1 MLKSRKPSITSI
13 ESLMPIV
20 NRVAD
25 LQPDIQAWRRDIHA
39 NPELLY
45 DVHRT
50 AAFVAD
56 RLREFGCDE
65 VATGLGRTGVVG
77 VIKGRKEAG
86 NGDVR
91 VIGLRA
97 DMDAL
102 PITEAT
108 GLAHASKTPGKMH
121 ACGHDGH
128 TAMLLGAARYLAET
142 RNFAGETV
150 VIFQPAEEG
159 GAGAAAMIKDGLM
172 DRFRIDQVYGMHNGP
187 GIPVGAFA
195 IRSGPVMAATDE
207 IDIKI
212 EGHGGHAAR
221 PHKCIDSVLA
231 GAQLITALQSIVSRS
246 VDPLDS
252 AVISICEFHAGNARN
267 VIPQTA
273 ELRGTARTLTAAV
286 RDLIEKRVAEV
297 VAGVEQM
304 TGARIDLNYARG
316 YPVTVNHGAQT
327 DLARRVA
334 KEIAGDA
341 NVTEMPPLMGGE
353 DFSYMLEARPGAFIF
368 CGNGDSAGLHHP
380 AYDFNDEAILYG
392 TSYWIKLVEN
402 TLAA

>member
-1 MLKSRKPSITSI
+1 
-13 ESLMPIV
+13 MPIV

-25 LQPDIQAWRRDIHA
+25 LQPDIQAWRRDIHE

-45 DVHRT
+45 EVHRT

-65 VATGLGRTGVVG
+65 VATGLGKTGVVG
-77 VIKGRKEAG
+77 VIKGRKPAG
-86 NGDVR
+86 KGDIK

-102 PITEAT
+102 PIEEETNVPY
-108 GLAHASKTPGKMH
+108 ASKTPGKMH

-142 RNFAGETV
+142 RNFAGDAV

-172 DRFRIDQVYGMHNGP
+172 DRFGIEQVYGMHNGP
-187 GIPVGAFA
+187 GIPVGSFA

-207 IDIKI
+207 LDINI
-212 EGHGGHAAR
+212 TGLGGHAAR
-221 PHKCIDSVLA
+221 PHFCIDSVLV
-231 GAQLITALQSIVSRS
+231 GAQVVTALQSIVSRS
-246 VDPLDS
+246 LDPLES

-273 ELRGTARTLTAAV
+273 ELRGTVRTLTNPV
-286 RDLIEKRVAEV
+286 RETVAKRVREV
-297 VAGVEQM
+297 VAGVAQL
-304 TGARIDLNYARG
+304 TGAKIDLVYEHG
-316 YPVTVNHGAQT
+316 YPVTHNHPSQT
-327 DLARRVA
+327 EFATRVA
-334 KEIAGDA
+334 KEIAGEA
-341 NVTEMPPLMGGE
+341 NVHETPPLMGAE

-380 AYDFNDEAILYG
+380 AYNFNDDAIVHG

-402 TLAA
+402 ALAA

>member
-1 MLKSRKPSITSI
+1 
-13 ESLMPIV
+13 MPIV

-39 NPELLY
+39 HPELLY

-65 VATGLGRTGVVG
+65 VATGLGKTGVVG
-77 VIKGRKEAG
+77 VIKGKKQGG
-86 NGDVR
+86 NGEVK

-102 PITEAT
+102 PIEEAT
-108 GLAHASKTPGKMH
+108 NLPYASKTPGLMH

-142 RNFAGETV
+142 RNFAGTAV

-172 DRFRIDQVYGMHNGP
+172 DRFGIEQVYGMHNGP
-187 GIPVGAFA
+187 GIPIGSFA
-195 IRSGPVMAATDE
+195 IRQGPIMASTAS

-221 PHKCIDSVLA
+221 PHKCIDSVMV
-231 GAQLITALQSIVSRS
+231 GAQLITALQQIVARN

-267 VIPQTA
+267 VIPQSA
-273 ELRGTARTLTAAV
+273 ELRGTVRTLTREV
-286 RDLIEKRVAEV
+286 SDLIEKRMHEVCRGVA
-297 VAGVEQM
+297 QL
-304 TGARIDLNYARG
+304 TGAKIDLVYERG
-316 YPVTVNHGAQT
+316 YPVTRNHTAPT
-327 DLARRVA
+327 EFATRVA

-341 NVTEMPPLMGGE
+341 NVHDTPPMMGAE
-353 DFSYMLEARPGAFIF
+353 DFAYMLEARPGAFIF

-380 AYDFNDEAILYG
+380 AYNFNDAAIVHG

-402 TLAA
+402 ALAA

>member
-1 MLKSRKPSITSI
+1 
-13 ESLMPIV
+13 MPIV

-25 LQPDIQAWRRDIHA
+25 LQPDIQAWRRDIHE

-45 DVHRT
+45 EVHRT

-65 VATGLGRTGVVG
+65 VATGLGKTGVVG
-77 VIKGRKEAG
+77 VIKGKRPAG
-86 NGDVR
+86 KGDLK

-102 PITEAT
+102 PIEEAT
-108 GLAHASKTPGKMH
+108 GLPYASQTPGKMH

-142 RNFAGETV
+142 RNFAGDAV

-187 GIPVGAFA
+187 GIPVGSFA
-195 IRSGPVMAATDE
+195 IRPGPMMAATDA
-207 IDIKI
+207 IDISI

-221 PHKCIDSVLA
+221 PHKCIDSVLV
-231 GAQLITALQSIVSRS
+231 GAQLINALQSIVSRS

-273 ELRGTARTLTAAV
+273 LLRGTVRTLTNEV
-286 RDLIEKRVAEV
+286 RELIEKRVGEV
-297 VAGVEQM
+297 VGGVAQI
-304 TGARIDLNYARG
+304 TGARINLTYERG
-316 YPVTVNHGAQT
+316 YPVTVNHAAQT
-327 DLARRVA
+327 DIATRVA
-334 KEIAGDA
+334 KEIAGDT
-341 NVTEMPPLMGGE
+341 NVEEMPPMMGAE

-368 CGNGDSAGLHHP
+368 CGNGNSAGLHHP
-380 AYDFNDEAILYG
+380 AYNFNDEAILYG

-402 TLAA
+402 TMAA

>member
-1 MLKSRKPSITSI
+1 
-13 ESLMPIV
+13 MPIV

-25 LQPDIQAWRRDIHA
+25 LQPDIQAWRRDIHQH
-39 NPELLY
+39 PELLY

-65 VATGLGRTGVVG
+65 VATGIGRTGVVG
-77 VIKGRKEAG
+77 VIKGRNKPAG
-86 NGDVR
+86 KSDVK

-102 PITEAT
+102 PIEEAT
-108 GLAHASKTPGKMH
+108 NLPYASKTPGKMH

-142 RNFAGETV
+142 RNFAGDAV

-172 DRFRIDQVYGMHNGP
+172 DRFAIDQVYGMHNGP
-187 GIPVGAFA
+187 GIPVGSFA
-195 IRSGPVMAATDE
+195 IRTGPIMAATDS
-207 IDIKI
+207 IDILI
-212 EGHGGHAAR
+212 EGLGGHAAR
-221 PHKCIDSVLA
+221 PHISIDSVLV
-231 GAQLITALQSIVSRS
+231 GAQLVTALQSIVSRS
-246 VDPLDS
+246 VDPLES
-252 AVISICEFHAGNARN
+252 AVISMCEFHAGNARN
-267 VIPQTA
+267 VIPQSA
-273 ELRGTARTLTAAV
+273 VLRGTVRTLIPSV
-286 RDLIEKRVAEV
+286 RALVEKRVREV
-297 VAGVEQM
+297 VAGVAQM
-304 TGARIDLNYARG
+304 TGAKIDLDYVPG
-316 YPVTVNHGAQT
+316 YPVTVNHASQT
-327 DLARRVA
+327 DFATQVA
-334 KEIAGDA
+334 KEIAGDG
-341 NVTEMPPLMGGE
+341 NVHETAPMMGAE

-380 AYDFNDEAILYG
+380 AYNFNDEAIVFG

-402 TLAA
+402 SLAA

>member
-1 MLKSRKPSITSI
+1 
-13 ESLMPIV
+13 MPIV

-25 LQPDIQAWRRDIHA
+25 LQPDIQAWRRDIHQH
-39 NPELLY
+39 PELLY

-56 RLREFGCDE
+56 RLKEFGCDE

-77 VIKGRKEAG
+77 VIKGKKPGR
-86 NGDVR
+86 GDIK

-102 PITEAT
+102 PIEEAT
-108 GLAHASKTPGKMH
+108 NLSYASKTPGKMH

-142 RNFAGETV
+142 RNFAGDAV

-172 DRFRIDQVYGMHNGP
+172 ERFAIDQVFGMHNNP
-187 GIPVGAFA
+187 GSPVGSFA
-195 IRSGPVMAATDE
+195 IRSGPIMAATDA
-207 IDIKI
+207 IDIEI

-221 PHKCIDSVLA
+221 PHKCLDSVMV
-231 GAQLITALQSIVSRS
+231 GAQLITALQQIVSRN

-273 ELRGTARTLTAAV
+273 VLRGTVRTLTAQV
-286 RDLIEKRVAEV
+286 RQLIERRVREVAAGVAEI
-297 VAGVEQM
+297 
-304 TGARIDLNYARG
+304 TGAKIDLNYERG
-316 YPVTVNHGAQT
+316 YPVTSNHAAQT
-327 DLARRVA
+327 DFARRVA

-341 NVTEMPPLMGGE
+341 NVREIPPLMGAE
-353 DFSYMLEARPGAFIF
+353 DFAYMLEQRPGAFIF
-368 CGNGDSAGLHHP
+368 CGNGESAGLHHP
-380 AYDFNDEAILYG
+380 AYNFNDEAIVFG
-392 TSYWIKLVEN
+392 TSYWIRLVEN
-402 TLAA
+402 ALAA

>member
-1 MLKSRKPSITSI
+1 
-13 ESLMPIV
+13 MPIV

-25 LQPDIQAWRRDIHA
+25 LQPDIQTWRRDIHE

-50 AAFVAD
+50 AAFVAE

-77 VIKGRKEAG
+77 VIKGRKAPG
-86 NGDVR
+86 KGDIR

-102 PITEAT
+102 PIEEAT
-108 GLAHASKTPGKMH
+108 ELPYTSKTPGKMH

-128 TAMLLGAARYLAET
+128 TAMLLGAARYLSET
-142 RNFAGETV
+142 RNFAGDAV

-159 GAGAAAMIKDGLM
+159 GAGAAAMIKDGLL
-172 DRFRIDQVYGMHNGP
+172 DRFAIDQVYGMHNCP
-187 GIPVGAFA
+187 GIPIGSFA
-195 IRSGPVMAATDE
+195 IRPGPIMASTDAV
-207 IDIKI
+207 DIHI
-212 EGHGGHAAR
+212 EGRGGHAAR
-221 PHKCIDSVLA
+221 PHISVDSVLV
-231 GAQLITALQSIVSRS
+231 GAQLVTAVQSIVSRS
-246 VDPLDS
+246 VDPLES
-252 AVISICEFHAGNARN
+252 AVVSICEFNAGNARN

-273 ELRGTARTLTAAV
+273 ELKGTVRSLTPEV
-286 RDLIEKRVAEV
+286 RALVQKRLREV
-297 VAGVEQM
+297 VEGVARM
-304 TGARIDLNYARG
+304 TGARIDLNIERG
-316 YPVTVNHGAQT
+316 YPVVVNHAAQT
-327 DLARRVA
+327 DIAVEVA
-334 KEIAGDA
+334 KKVAGES
-341 NVTEMPPLMGGE
+341 NVHGMPPLMGGE
-353 DFSYMLEARPGAFIF
+353 DFAYMLEQRPGAFIF

-380 AYDFNDEAILYG
+380 AYDFNDEAIVYG

>member
-1 MLKSRKPSITSI
+1 
-13 ESLMPIV
+13 MPIV

-25 LQPDIQAWRRDIHA
+25 LQPDIQAWRRDIHQH
-39 NPELLY
+39 PELLY

-77 VIKGRKEAG
+77 VIKGRKPAG
-86 NGDVR
+86 NGEAK

-102 PITEAT
+102 PVEEAT
-108 GLAHASKTPGKMH
+108 DLPYASKTPGKMH

-142 RNFAGETV
+142 RNFAGNAV
-150 VIFQPAEEG
+150 IIFQPAEEG

-172 DRFRIDQVYGMHNGP
+172 DRFAIDQVYGMHNGP
-187 GIPVGAFA
+187 GIPIGSFA
-195 IRSGPVMAATDE
+195 IRTGPIMAATDS
-207 IDIKI
+207 IDIRI
-212 EGHGGHAAR
+212 EGLGGHAAR
-221 PHKCIDSVLA
+221 PHKCIDSVLV
-231 GAQLITALQSIVSRS
+231 GAQLIQALQSIVSRT

-252 AVISICEFHAGNARN
+252 AVISMCEFHAGNARN

-273 ELRGTARTLTAAV
+273 ELRGTVRTLTAEV
-286 RDLIEKRVAEV
+286 RELVEKRVREV
-297 VAGVEQM
+297 VAGVAQM
-304 TGARIDLNYARG
+304 TGAKIDLVYERG
-316 YPVTVNHGAQT
+316 YPVTVNHERQT
-327 DLARRVA
+327 DLATQVA
-334 KEIAGDA
+334 KEVAGDA
-341 NVTEMPPLMGGE
+341 NVHEMPPLMGAE
-353 DFSYMLEARPGAFIF
+353 DFSYMLEQRPGAFIF

-380 AYDFNDEAILYG
+380 GYNFNDDAIVFG